1 MSNKV
6 TMVDPDQGWRYGF
19 PKELPKE
26 LKNKDISDWLIENG
40 YPSEVVDTWKNS
52 ELGYVPCRYWQEE
65 VGATKDEL
73 DSPKCDKLHRSLR
86 KLTKDL
92 RPGDQLT
99 IWHDGYQI
107 HFDGVGTSNY
117 NIKQKNKNATKDTI

>member
-1 MSNKV
+1 
-6 TMVDPDQGWRYGF
+6 MVDPDQGWRFGF

-26 LKNKDISDWLIENG
+26 LENENITEWLIANG
-40 YPSEVVDTWKNS
+40 YPREITEAWIKS
-52 ELGYVPCRYWQEE
+52 ELGYVPCRYWQKEADDANE
-65 VGATKDEL
+65 GGL
-73 DSPKCDKLHRSLR
+73 DFDDHDKLHRSLR

-92 RPGDQLT
+92 KQGDQLT

-117 NIKQKNKNATKDTI
+117 NIKQKKKNATKDTI

>member
-1 MSNKV
+1 
-6 TMVDPDQGWRYGF
+6 MVDPDQGWRYGF
-19 PKELPKE
+19 PKELPNE
-26 LKNKDISDWLIENG
+26 LKNKPITDWLIENG
-40 YPSEVVDTWKNS
+40 YPSEMVDTWKNS
-52 ELGYVPCRYWQEE
+52 ELGYVPCRFWEEE
-65 VGATKDEL
+65 VNEPN
-73 DSPKCDKLHRSLR
+73 SVENDKLHRSLR

-92 RPGDQLT
+92 KPGDQLT